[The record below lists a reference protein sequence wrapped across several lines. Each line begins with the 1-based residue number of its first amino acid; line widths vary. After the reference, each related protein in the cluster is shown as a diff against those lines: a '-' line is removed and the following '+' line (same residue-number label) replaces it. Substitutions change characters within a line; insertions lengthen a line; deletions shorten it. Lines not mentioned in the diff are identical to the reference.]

1 MTMRKRFTTIMVLAV
16 LLAATT
22 GVRAADAERGRQL
35 NAAHCGQC
43 HDDGLYRSGAR
54 KAKSVAQIAEKV
66 RKGEQALGLG
76 WSDADVADVTEFL
89 NSTYYRLAR

>member
-1 MTMRKRFTTIMVLAV
+1 MTMRKRSATMVVLAV

-35 NAAHCGQC
+35 NAANCGQC

-54 KAKSVAQIAEKV
+54 KAKSLAQIAAQV

-76 WSDADVADVTEFL
+76 WSDADVADVTEYL